1 MTVYCVMEDWCNNQP
16 MPEDYNF
23 YQDKL
28 IAIFNSQHDALNNI
42 LIDVDRDIWK
52 NARHKF
58 PVSVWLDNR
67 DESFDPEYDVEET
80 LHRYIKP
87 VEIGKLVY

>member
-1 MTVYCVMEDWCNNQP
+1 MIVYCLMEDWCNNQP
-16 MPEDYNF
+16 MPEDYNS

-52 NARHKF
+52 NVSRTT

-67 DESFDPEYDVEET
+67 DESFDSEYDVEET

>member
-16 MPEDYNF
+16 MPEDFDCN
-23 YQDKL
+23 KGTL
-28 IAIFNSQHDALNNI
+28 CAIFNTQHEALNNV
-42 LIDVDRDIWK
+42 LIGVDRNWSIANTDS
-52 NARHKF
+52 NG
-58 PVSVWLDNR
+58 VWLSNR

-80 LHRYIKP
+80 LHRYIKS

>member
-1 MTVYCVMEDWCNNQP
+1 MIVYCVMEDWYNKQP
-16 MPEDYNF
+16 MSKDYDS

-42 LIDVDRDIWK
+42 LINVDRDIWK
-52 NARHKF
+52 NVRYAF
-58 PVSVWLDNR
+58 PVSVLLDNR
-67 DESFDPEYDVEET
+67 GKLFDPEYDVEET

>member
-1 MTVYCVMEDWCNNQP
+1 MTVYCVMEDWYNNQYI
-16 MPEDYNF
+16 PEDYNS

-52 NARHKF
+52 NVRYAF
-58 PVSVWLDNR
+58 PVSVLLDNR
-67 DESFDPEYDVEET
+67 DKTFDPEYDAEET

-87 VEIGKLVY
+87 IEIGKLVY